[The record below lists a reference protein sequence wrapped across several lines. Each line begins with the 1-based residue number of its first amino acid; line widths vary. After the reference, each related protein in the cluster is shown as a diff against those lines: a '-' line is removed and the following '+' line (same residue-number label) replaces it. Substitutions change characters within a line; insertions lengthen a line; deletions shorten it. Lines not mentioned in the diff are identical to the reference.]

1 LIFGV
6 HICSPADAIAKPPT
20 ATTFRIKLVDDT
32 RKNQSA
38 NQMGR
43 GAGAKN
49 LSRMNRP
56 AEIAGAA
63 ADSAKHKP
71 VNQIPINIFWNHV
84 ETFFKPLDDI
94 DMKFLGDSSVNLSW
108 KTSCLFGVEDH

>member
-1 LIFGV
+1 M
-6 HICSPADAIAKPPT
+6 IAKPPT
-20 ATTFRIKLVDDT
+20 ATTLRIKLVDDT

-56 AEIAGAA
+56 AEIAGTVT
-63 ADSAKHKP
+63 DSAKHKP
-71 VNQIPINIFWNHV
+71 VNQIPINVFWNHV

-94 DMKFLGDSSVNLSW
+94 DMKFLGDSSVNRPCQ
-108 KTSCLFGVEDH
+108 TSCLIDIENH

>member
-1 LIFGV
+1 MIT
-6 HICSPADAIAKPPT
+6 KPPT
-20 ATTFRIKLVDDT
+20 ATTLRIKLVDDL

-38 NQMGR
+38 PQMGR

-56 AEIAGAA
+56 TEVTGAA
-63 ADSAKHKP
+63 AENAKHKP
-71 VNQIPINIFWNHV
+71 VNQIPINVFWNHV

-94 DMKFLGDSSVNLSW
+94 DMKFLGDSSVSFSDLV
-108 KTSCLFGVEDH
+108 SCRNDF